1 MIKEKIIEVL
11 EGRAPMKKE
20 NIAKL
25 FEIKNKEKSDF
36 YKVLKSLKDEGKLHE
51 MDSKF
56 FVIDGKKYRRGIIQG
71 NDKGFGFLLQEGEDV
86 FIPEPSM
93 KGALNQDEV
102 IVKILEETSG
112 HSLEGKV
119 IDIIK
124 RANDKIVGVYKSS
137 KKFGFVIPDESKI
150 AYDIYVAKN
159 DSMGAKDGQKVVV
172 FITQWP
178 QKGKKPEGKI
188 IKILGYQNEKGVDIL
203 SIAAQLN
210 IPMDFSEETISKAK
224 EIPQEVSPSE
234 MESRVDLR
242 DKTTF
247 TIDGADSK
255 DFDDAVSIEILEN
268 GNYLLGVHIADV
280 SHYVKQNDPI
290 DEDAYIR
297 GNSVYL
303 VDKVIPM
310 LPEELSNEIC
320 SLNEGADRLCL
331 SVMME
336 ISQNGKA
343 KSHKIAE
350 TVIRSSKRL
359 IYDHVSDLYEKNIV
373 DESVKGFEKDLLLMF
388 ELSKKLRKNRMNR
401 GAIDFDFPESYIE
414 VDENGRPTDIKRAE
428 RRSGNK
434 LIEEFM
440 LICNETVAEQFFW
453 MDVPFLYRIHEN
465 PDEEKIETL
474 NKIIRHLGFKLQT
487 QNLSPKDV
495 QELIED
501 VKGKDEELFVSTLVL
516 RSLKKARYSEFN
528 EIHFGLSSKYYTHFT
543 APIRRYS
550 DLTIHRIIKESIN
563 NNLSAKRINYYERI
577 LPEIAKQTSRTE
589 KISQEAER
597 RVEDVKFAEYMQGK
611 IGEEFD
617 GIISSITSFGIFVQ
631 LKNTIEGLASYTSM
645 DEYYEFNE
653 DQIIAVSRDSNKVYR
668 IGDKVLIRVVGA
680 DNIKGTIDFE
690 LLGDI
695 SEQEE

>member
-1 MIKEKIIEVL
+1 MIKERIIEVL
-11 EGRAPMKKE
+11 KGRAPMKKE

-36 YKVLKSLKDEGKLHE
+36 YKVLKALKNEGHLYE
-51 MDSKF
+51 VDSKF
-56 FVIDGKKYRRGIIQG
+56 FVIDEEKYRRGIIQG

-86 FIPEPSM
+86 FIPEHCM
-93 KGALNQDEV
+93 NGALNQDEV
-102 IVKILEETSG
+102 IVKISEETSG
-112 HSLEGKV
+112 QSLEGKV
-119 IDIIK
+119 VDVVK
-124 RANDKIVGVYKSS
+124 RANEKIVGLYQSS

-150 AYDIYVAKN
+150 AYDIYIAKD
-159 DSMGAKDGQKVVV
+159 DSMGAKNGQKVVV
-172 FITQWP
+172 SITQWP

-188 IKILGYQNEKGVDIL
+188 IKVLGYQQEKGVDIL

-210 IPMDFSEETISKAK
+210 IPMDFSEETLSKAK
-224 EIPQEVSPSE
+224 ELPQEVSPEE
-234 MESRVDLR
+234 MEGRTDLR
-242 DKTTF
+242 DKTVF

-255 DFDDAVSIEILEN
+255 DFDDAVSIEVLEN

-280 SHYVKQNDPI
+280 SHYVKPNDPM

-320 SLNEGADRLCL
+320 SLNEGVDRLCL

-336 ISQNGKA
+336 ISQKGRV
-343 KSHKIAE
+343 KSHKIAQ

-359 IYDHVSDLYEKNIV
+359 VYEHVSDLYEKNIV
-373 DESVKGFEKDLLLMF
+373 DDSVKGLEKDLLLMF
-388 ELSKKLRKNRMNR
+388 ELSEKLRKNRMDR

-414 VDENGRPTDIKRAE
+414 VDEEGRPTDVKRAE

-453 MDVPFLYRIHEN
+453 MDLPFLYRIHEN

-474 NKIIRHLGFKLQT
+474 NKIIRHLGFKLKT
-487 QNLSPKDV
+487 QNLSSKDV
-495 QELIED
+495 QELVEE

-516 RSLKKARYSEFN
+516 RSLKKARYSEIN
-528 EIHFGLSSKYYTHFT
+528 DIHFGLSSKYYTHFT

-550 DLTIHRIIKESIN
+550 DLTIHRIIKESLN
-563 NNLSAKRINYYERI
+563 NTLSGKKIGYYERI
-577 LPEIAKQTSRTE
+577 LPEIAKQTSKSER
-589 KISQEAER
+589 ISQEAER

-617 GIISSITSFGIFVQ
+617 GIISSITSFGMFVQ
-631 LKNTIEGLASYTSM
+631 LKNTIEGLVSYTSM

-653 DQIIAVSRDSNKVYR
+653 DQITAVGRDSKKVYK
-668 IGDKVLIRVVGA
+668 IGDKVRISVAGA